1 MEERELVKLLK
12 DMSLEEKADQLLQL
26 SADFFS
32 DGEMLTGP
40 ALDFGIE
47 PSDIEN
53 AGSVLGVSG
62 AEKIRDIQKNQM
74 ARQRHH
80 IPMLFM
86 ADVIN
91 GFKTAFPIP
100 LALGASFNPDI
111 AYTGAKIA
119 AKEASVS
126 GLHVTFAPMADL
138 ARDARWGRVME
149 SCGEDKYLNSVMTA
163 AMVKGYQGEM
173 TEDGKIA
180 NGHLASCV
188 KHFAAYGACE
198 GGRDYNNTEISE
210 RTLREDYLSAYEACI
225 KAGASMVMAAFS
237 TLNRIPASANPWLL
251 RKVLRDEMK
260 FDGAVISDW
269 ASIEELISHGVAQ
282 DKAAAALLAI
292 KAGVDIDMA
301 TGCYAANLPA
311 LVKAGKV
318 PEALLDEAV
327 LRVLRLK
334 NKLGLFEN
342 PYKDADEA
350 AEKAVILC
358 DAHRKVARAAAAE
371 CFVLLENDGIL
382 PLDGR
387 DDGIVVAGP
396 FADNGRLMG
405 NWAVFA
411 EEKDTVTVKTGVRK
425 ACPLAKVIGMPEWIS
440 DRLDAE
446 DEEALEKW
454 HRDME
459 EIKRTSEAVVAA
471 AASAKTVVLTLGEA
485 KDMSGEAHSRTDV
498 SIPRWQMELFERVYA
513 VNKNIIVLL
522 FTGRPLCV
530 KSIRDKARALMV
542 VWHSGTEGG
551 HAIADVLFGK
561 EAPSGKLPMSF
572 PYSTGQVPI
581 YYSCF
586 STGRPQLAKYLDAP
600 GYPLYP
606 FGYGKTYTEFEYSAV
621 QLTANVLHK
630 GGKSIFAGVRVK
642 NTGKRQGR
650 EVVQMYI
657 RDVTASVIRPVRELK
672 GFKKI
677 ELWPNEEKEVVF
689 EITEAMLKFYT
700 AEMIYDSEPGRFEV
714 YIGGSSDAVN
724 KADFVLEQDTCEGGC
739 TYELS

>member
-32 DGEMLTGP
+32 DGEILTGP

-62 AEKIRDIQKNQM
+62 TEKIRNIQKNQM
-74 ARQRHH
+74 AHQRHH

-111 AYTGAKIA
+111 AYTEAKIA

-173 TEDGKIA
+173 AEDGKIA

-210 RTLREDYLSAYEACI
+210 RTLREDY
-225 KAGASMVMAAFS
+225 
-237 TLNRIPASANPWLL
+237 
-251 RKVLRDEMK
+251 
-260 FDGAVISDW
+260 
-269 ASIEELISHGVAQ
+269 
-282 DKAAAALLAI
+282 
-292 KAGVDIDMA
+292 
-301 TGCYAANLPA
+301 
-311 LVKAGKV
+311 
-318 PEALLDEAV
+318 
-327 LRVLRLK
+327 
-334 NKLGLFEN
+334 
-342 PYKDADEA
+342 
-350 AEKAVILC
+350 
-358 DAHRKVARAAAAE
+358 
-371 CFVLLENDGIL
+371 
-382 PLDGR
+382 
-387 DDGIVVAGP
+387 
-396 FADNGRLMG
+396 
-405 NWAVFA
+405 
-411 EEKDTVTVKTGVRK
+411 
-425 ACPLAKVIGMPEWIS
+425 
-440 DRLDAE
+440 
-446 DEEALEKW
+446 
-454 HRDME
+454 
-459 EIKRTSEAVVAA
+459 
-471 AASAKTVVLTLGEA
+471 
-485 KDMSGEAHSRTDV
+485 
-498 SIPRWQMELFERVYA
+498 
-513 VNKNIIVLL
+513 
-522 FTGRPLCV
+522 
-530 KSIRDKARALMV
+530 
-542 VWHSGTEGG
+542 
-551 HAIADVLFGK
+551 
-561 EAPSGKLPMSF
+561 
-572 PYSTGQVPI
+572 
-581 YYSCF
+581 
-586 STGRPQLAKYLDAP
+586 
-600 GYPLYP
+600 
-606 FGYGKTYTEFEYSAV
+606 
-621 QLTANVLHK
+621 
-630 GGKSIFAGVRVK
+630 
-642 NTGKRQGR
+642 
-650 EVVQMYI
+650 QMYI

-677 ELWPNEEKEVVF
+677 ELLPNEEKEVVF

>member
-32 DGEMLTGP
+32 DGEILTGP

-62 AEKIRDIQKNQM
+62 TEKIRNIQKNQM
-74 ARQRHH
+74 AHQRHH

-111 AYTGAKIA
+111 AYTEAKIA

-237 TLNRIPASANPWLL
+237 TLNRLPASANPWLL

-260 FDGAVISDW
+260 FDGVVISDW

-318 PEALLDEAV
+318 PAALLDEAV

-334 NKLGLFEN
+334 
-342 PYKDADEA
+342 
-350 AEKAVILC
+350 
-358 DAHRKVARAAAAE
+358 
-371 CFVLLENDGIL
+371 
-382 PLDGR
+382 
-387 DDGIVVAGP
+387 
-396 FADNGRLMG
+396 
-405 NWAVFA
+405 
-411 EEKDTVTVKTGVRK
+411 
-425 ACPLAKVIGMPEWIS
+425 
-440 DRLDAE
+440 
-446 DEEALEKW
+446 
-454 HRDME
+454 
-459 EIKRTSEAVVAA
+459 
-471 AASAKTVVLTLGEA
+471 
-485 KDMSGEAHSRTDV
+485 
-498 SIPRWQMELFERVYA
+498 
-513 VNKNIIVLL
+513 
-522 FTGRPLCV
+522 
-530 KSIRDKARALMV
+530 
-542 VWHSGTEGG
+542 
-551 HAIADVLFGK
+551 
-561 EAPSGKLPMSF
+561 
-572 PYSTGQVPI
+572 
-581 YYSCF
+581 
-586 STGRPQLAKYLDAP
+586 
-600 GYPLYP
+600 
-606 FGYGKTYTEFEYSAV
+606 
-621 QLTANVLHK
+621 
-630 GGKSIFAGVRVK
+630 
-642 NTGKRQGR
+642 
-650 EVVQMYI
+650 
-657 RDVTASVIRPVRELK
+657 
-672 GFKKI
+672 
-677 ELWPNEEKEVVF
+677 
-689 EITEAMLKFYT
+689 
-700 AEMIYDSEPGRFEV
+700 
-714 YIGGSSDAVN
+714 
-724 KADFVLEQDTCEGGC
+724 
-739 TYELS
+739 